1 MIKLVKSI
9 RRAMEEPQLLALPT
23 PQEILGNMQREN
35 TRAERYEVLQAEKP
49 HLRNS
54 NTFKTNWEIS
64 LF

>member
-1 MIKLVKSI
+1 
-9 RRAMEEPQLLALPT
+9 MEEPQLLALPT